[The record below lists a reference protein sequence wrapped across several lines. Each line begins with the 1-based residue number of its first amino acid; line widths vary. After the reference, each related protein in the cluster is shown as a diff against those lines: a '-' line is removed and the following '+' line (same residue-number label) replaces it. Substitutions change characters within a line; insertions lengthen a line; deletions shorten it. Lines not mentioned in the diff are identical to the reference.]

1 MAETTEGGGVPHRE
15 KAMLRREKIVSAA
28 RRLFIANGFHAT
40 GVAQIAKESGIAVG
54 QIYRDFSSKEAIVAE
69 IVQADCMDFL
79 APESLSAGIQS
90 GDPEFVWRWLADFV
104 RPEADESDPLFA
116 EIVAETAR
124 NERIRAIFEGTR
136 ESVRS
141 TMLVA
146 LSALIPGEPFAER
159 RCALA
164 DVITATALG
173 LMQHRFLSPAEDTDR
188 AAALMLKMLRRE
200 VAEMQAEAA
209 RGC

>member
-1 MAETTEGGGVPHRE
+1 MAETTEEGGVPHRD

-79 APESLSAGIQS
+79 APESLCAGIKS
-90 GDPEFVWRWLADFV
+90 GDPEFVWKWLADFV

-124 NERIRAIFEGTR
+124 NERIKAIFESTR
-136 ESVRS
+136 EEVRS
-141 TMLVA
+141 TMTTA
-146 LSALIPGEPFAER
+146 LSALIPGEAFAER
-159 RCALA
+159 RSALA

-173 LMQHRFLSPAEDTDR
+173 LMQHRFLSPVEDTDR
-188 AAALMLKMLRRE
+188 AAALMLRMLRRE
-200 VAEMQAEAA
+200 VADMQAEASHA
-209 RGC
+209 

>member
-1 MAETTEGGGVPHRE
+1 MAETTEEGGVPHRD

-69 IVQADCMDFL
+69 IVHADCMDFL
-79 APESLSAGIQS
+79 APESLCAGIKS
-90 GDPEFVWRWLADFV
+90 GDPEFVWKWLADFV

-124 NERIRAIFEGTR
+124 NERIKAIFESTR
-136 ESVRS
+136 EEVRS
-141 TMLVA
+141 TMTTA
-146 LSALIPGEPFAER
+146 LSALIPGEAFAER
-159 RCALA
+159 RSALA

-173 LMQHRFLSPAEDTDR
+173 LMQHRFLSPVEDTDR
-188 AAALMLKMLRRE
+188 AAALMLRMLRRE
-200 VAEMQAEAA
+200 VADMQAEASHA
-209 RGC
+209 